1 MDRDGDG
8 YEDDYSYDDGQSD
21 YSYDDESGY
30 PYEEERRRRS
40 RPFLWLILLAL
51 FLLAADGAYVGLNLA
66 TNLNSTASQLQRA
79 KDAIREG
86 REDDARDAAD
96 EALASSGDAAG
107 LEGHP
112 AFALARVLPWVG
124 SDAKAVAGVAQAA
137 EYAANAASEAV
148 ALIATTSLPNRDP
161 GTALY
166 RKGAIQL
173 DLVQEALPLLKRVR
187 LHLTSA
193 QRELDAAP
201 EPHLDLIGS
210 KLTTARDNIGE
221 ALDSAT
227 TGEQALQ
234 VLPNLLGE
242 GGARRYFLAF
252 QTPSEARGTGGL
264 IGFYGILRADN
275 GRIDLEH
282 VAPIG
287 TLAPPSKPVS
297 APRWFALHYGG
308 LEAQRQWQQVNLSPN
323 FPVVSN
329 VLLDMYEA
337 STGTKLDGVIAMD
350 PLVLG
355 ALTKGTGP
363 IPSPALGTEISEEN
377 ASEVL
382 LRDSYR
388 LPETKQDAAL
398 KTLIGRFFEA
408 LRSDAVDFQRL
419 MEGFGD
425 SVGNEHLKVF
435 SRNDETEQLLEDLA
449 IDGWTDTPNLQAVW
463 HTSASSSKVDYFL
476 KRKITTEIEV
486 LPSGGARVSTT
497 VDLANN
503 ADPKTDPFLADFG
516 YPGDPAAL
524 NRMYLNLLMPEG
536 ARLRAF
542 EIGGKKTQPLR
553 DREDRYPVAWEILK
567 LRAGREVEVSISYD
581 LPPEAFPNGEV
592 SLTLQPQ
599 ATAFPDEYSVRVI
612 AAPGV
617 TLDGVADGELLIQGE
632 LNEVKTVRVRAR
644 YGP

>member
-1 MDRDGDG
+1 MDGHGDEYEG
-8 YEDDYSYDDGQSD
+8 DPAYEDDGSD
-21 YSYDDESGY
+21 YSYEDEQGD
-30 PYEEERRRRS
+30 PYEEERRRRG

-66 TNLNSTASQLQRA
+66 TNLNSTANQLERA

-124 SDAKAVAGVAQAA
+124 SDARAVASVARAA
-137 EYAANAASEAV
+137 KDAANAASEAV
-148 ALIATTSLPNRDP
+148 ALVGTTSLPNRDP

-166 RKGAIQL
+166 RKGVIQL
-173 DLVQEALPLLKRVR
+173 DLVRESLPLLQRVR
-187 LHLTSA
+187 LHLASA
-193 QRELDAAP
+193 QRELDSAP
-201 EPHLDLIGS
+201 VPHLELIGS
-210 KLTTARDNIGE
+210 RLSTARETIGE

-227 TGEQALQ
+227 TGEQALR
-234 VLPNLLGE
+234 VLPELLGE
-242 GGARRYFLAF
+242 GGTRRYFLAF

-264 IGFYGILRADN
+264 IGFYGILRAND

-287 TLAPPSKPVS
+287 TLAPPKKPVP
-297 APRWFALHYGG
+297 APRWFALHYGL

-323 FPVVSN
+323 FPVVSS

-337 STGTKLDGVIAMD
+337 STGSKLDGVVAMD

-355 ALTKGTGP
+355 SLTKGTGP
-363 IPSPALGTEISEEN
+363 IPSPELGTEITEDN

-388 LPETKQDAAL
+388 LLEAEQDAAL
-398 KTLIGRFFEA
+398 KALVGRFFEA
-408 LRSDAVDFQRL
+408 LQSDSVDFQRL

-425 SVGNEHLKVF
+425 SVANEHLKVF
-435 SRNDETEQLLEDLA
+435 SQNNETQRLLEDLA
-449 IDGWTDTPNLQAVW
+449 IDGWSESPNLQAVW
-463 HTSASSSKVDYFL
+463 HTSASPSKVDYFL
-476 KRKITTEIEV
+476 KREINTEVQV
-486 LPSGGARVSTT
+486 LASGGAQVKTT
-497 VDLANN
+497 VSLANA
-503 ADPKTDPFLADFG
+503 ADPKRDSFLADFG
-516 YPGDPAAL
+516 FPGDPPGL
-524 NRMYLNLLMPEG
+524 NRMYLHFLMPQG
-536 ARLRAF
+536 ARLRSF
-542 EIGGKKTQPLR
+542 EIDGKRGQPLR
-553 DREDRYPVAWEILK
+553 NREDQYPIAWEVLR
-567 LRAGREVEVSISYD
+567 LRAGDETEASVSYEV
-581 LPPEAFPNGEV
+581 PPEAFPGGQV

-599 ATAFPDEYSVRVI
+599 ATAFPDRYSVRVV

-617 TLDGVADGELLIQGE
+617 SLEGVDGDLFVQGE
-632 LNEVKTVRVRAR
+632 LDEVKTVRVQAR
-644 YGP
+644 FRP